1 MVVGHSMFFVLEKSL
16 EKMAVKL
23 GLRRMAISKLESG
36 TTAYLSY
43 DRANRLRRCRLK
55 LEPNRREKSFFAGD
69 MEDVSFEPEDTNWQ
83 RLVQFSDK
91 PKSDLLRGTGWA
103 FVDELNCVRRLGDA
117 EHAYLFLSEI
127 RELNLLV
134 NDARRTSIQ

>member
-23 GLRRMAISKLESG
+23 GLRRVFISKLESG

-43 DRANRLRRCRLK
+43 DTANRLRRCRLK
-55 LEPNRREKSFFAGD
+55 LEPGRRETSVFEGD
-69 MEDVSFEPEDTNWQ
+69 MEGVSFEPGDTNWQ

-91 PKSDLLRGTGWA
+91 PKSDLLRGTGWE
-103 FVDELNCVRRLGDA
+103 FVGELNCVRRLGDA
-117 EHAYLFLSEI
+117 EYAYLFLSEI

-134 NDARRTSIQ
+134 NEARCTSIR